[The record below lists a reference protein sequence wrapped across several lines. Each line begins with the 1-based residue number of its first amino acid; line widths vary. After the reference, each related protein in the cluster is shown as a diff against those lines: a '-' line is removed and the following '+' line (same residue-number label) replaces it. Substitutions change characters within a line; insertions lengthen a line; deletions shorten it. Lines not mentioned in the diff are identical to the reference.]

1 MNIVL
6 CENYDEIS
14 LKAAELIKEQLVRKP
29 DSVLGFATGSTPV
42 GTYKK
47 LVEMFNSGEVD
58 FKKVTSFNLDEYYPI
73 SNLNEQSY
81 HYFMNENLFKYIN
94 IPKDRIHIPNG
105 EAEDPAEECASYER
119 QIADAGG
126 IDLQILGIG
135 RNGHIG
141 FNEPAENLCQMTH
154 LTALSDDTISAN
166 ARFFENEILVP
177 THALTMGI
185 STIFNARKIILLAS
199 GSSKH
204 NAIKTL
210 FSDDISTNNPA
221 SMLKLHPDV
230 TIICDYEAYNE
241 NSV

>member
-1 MNIVL
+1 MKIVL

-14 LKAAELIKEQLVRKP
+14 LKAAELIKEQLLRKP

-47 LVEMFNSGEVD
+47 LIEMFNNGEID
-58 FKKVTSFNLDEYYPI
+58 FKDVTSFNLDEYYPI
-73 SNLNEQSY
+73 SNINEHSY

-94 IPKDRIHIPNG
+94 IPKDRIHILNG
-105 EAEDPAEECASYER
+105 EADDPTEECDSYER
-119 QIADAGG
+119 QIAQAGG

-141 FNEPAENLCQMTH
+141 FNEPAQNLCQTTH
-154 LTALSDDTISAN
+154 LTALTDDTINAN
-166 ARFFENEILVP
+166 ARFFESESLVP
-177 THALTMGI
+177 TYALTMGI
-185 STIFNARKIILLAS
+185 STIFNAKKIILLAS
-199 GSSKH
+199 GNSKC

-221 SMLKLHPDV
+221 SVLKLHPDV
-230 TIICDYEAYNE
+230 TVICDYAAYDE
-241 NSV
+241 K